1 MQNKISLFTTILF
14 SLPLFFYLLEVF
26 LISTAI
32 DSIMETPD
40 PIPNSMVKLDSADD
54 TASVD
59 VAGK

>member
-1 MQNKISLFTTILF
+1 MQSKIHSSRKFLICLYF
-14 SLPLFFYLLEVF
+14 SNLLEV
-26 LISTAI
+26 LLVSTAI

>member
-1 MQNKISLFTTILF
+1 LHAEQN
-14 SLPLFFYLLEVF
+14 LFFTHIFEFAFIFHLLVF
-26 LISTAI
+26 LVSTAI